1 MASTIPRAPRP
12 SPWCFWYGQLS
23 ALVEPVA
30 AVVGAA
36 AVLTMRPLLPY
47 ALAFAAGAMIYVV
60 IEELNPEPHREH
72 SRADLST
79 LGALRG
85 FTVMMILNVA
95 LK

>member
-1 MASTIPRAPRP
+1 
-12 SPWCFWYGQLS
+12 
-23 ALVEPVA
+23 
-30 AVVGAA
+30 
-36 AVLTMRPLLPY
+36 
-47 ALAFAAGAMIYVV
+47 MIYVV

>member
-1 MASTIPRAPRP
+1 
-12 SPWCFWYGQLS
+12 
-23 ALVEPVA
+23 
-30 AVVGAA
+30 
-36 AVLTMRPLLPY
+36 
-47 ALAFAAGAMIYVV
+47 MIYVV
-60 IEELNPEPHREH
+60 IEELNPDPHREH